1 MWSSPVMTP
10 ASHAGNPEFESR
22 HVYSFFAKF
31 FLSLRKKKIKLR
43 NGESNPGHLRDRQRC
58 YQLHHIGL
66 LEYLGFDP
74 STSCLLSTHA
84 SDCANTPAT
93 PGGFE
98 PPRAEHTHLAG
109 EPLNHSGKVSK
120 AVRASPNI
128 RTEIKKE
135 PLKFQKKIKKTYNT
149 RDSLVVPYQSTD
161 RAQRCLASQFGWDTA
176 LSSWYDR
183 MTISLSRHR
192 ILCRLQVPD
201 SNKKDI
207 QHPRFPCS
215 PLPKY

>member
-1 MWSSPVMTP
+1 MTP

-22 HVYSFFAKF
+22 HVYSSFLFFCKITF
-31 FLSLRKKKIKLR
+31 SSLRRKLLHLIKKKKRLR

-58 YQLHHIGL
+58 YQLHHIGS

-84 SDCANTPAT
+84 SDCANTPST

-120 AVRASPNI
+120 AGRASADIQN
-128 RTEIKKE
+128 EKKK
-135 PLKFQKKIKKTYNT
+135 LLTKKIKKTY
-149 RDSLVVPYQSTD
+149 ST
-161 RAQRCLASQFGWDTA
+161 
-176 LSSWYDR
+176 
-183 MTISLSRHR
+183 
-192 ILCRLQVPD
+192 
-201 SNKKDI
+201 
-207 QHPRFPCS
+207 
-215 PLPKY
+215 